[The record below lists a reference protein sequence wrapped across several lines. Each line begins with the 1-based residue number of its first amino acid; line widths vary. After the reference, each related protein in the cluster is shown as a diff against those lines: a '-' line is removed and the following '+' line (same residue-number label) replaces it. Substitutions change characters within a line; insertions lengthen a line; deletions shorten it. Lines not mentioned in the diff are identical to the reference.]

1 MAYTTLAEVRAAI
14 LIIAAL
20 LVGCGW
26 QVRAFYGDPF
36 RQASVPQWHHGEF
49 QDISESVRSEVH
61 HLLHSRAQ
69 VPFQV
74 PLEVNI
80 VLVGFNEDGG
90 YRYHLDAKKFG
101 EVLKKTFPT
110 HRPSCLETAQ
120 QLHFEHKIFYNVIP
134 VGQPELIALEKD
146 LRNAMKRAEM
156 ARKSEFGQEVPLYE
170 IEATSVEP
178 SFQKLYTFLFGFGA
192 DTNLATEMNSPV
204 PNAIFI
210 LNFDKVRMDP
220 RNSSEVDLEKM
231 ATSKIETLT
240 LGQLKQQ
247 EGDYIYRYRYNGG
260 ASSQLWLSSGR
271 YTVIDLSAGP
281 CTYGRVD
288 SDEGSVG
295 YRSIP
300 RLQDFVLRGD
310 LVIAKE
316 TENTFAGQLSALV
329 ASAIEHAISPDVRFE
344 RVDSAE
350 RLLVSIIVLSNHHY
364 YNLFQAGYNF
374 TIDMQQIE
382 SEVKKMVQ
390 PGQEVVVVGGIHNL
404 HDHEKLS
411 IAVAKAMRGKSI
423 HETQKDGRFHARTT
437 TYLDGA
443 ILREEMRHSADF
455 LASGLLEVADPALSS
470 KFFYRQDS
478 ESQREKDSPD
488 PLIKSRPAGAYYMYS
503 SQKDKRSKSRRE
515 KFSSVWKSYGT
526 RVIPVFVLSLAG
538 IEKDLLMEDENLLWF
553 SYDAII
559 VLQHASQ
566 PIPLSFVSETK
577 RLEALP
583 NSPQRH
589 IIAGLASV
597 VAGLV
602 APYERA
608 SHVHQRPLVNWL
620 WSCGHH
626 PFGHFSNTSGLSQ
639 SLLDTAL
646 RNSIYARVDQ
656 ALRTIR
662 ASTESVQSFANKYLR
677 TPLGDAMIHKNKS
690 SAELWIDKFY
700 KKTTNLPEPFPHEV
714 VEQLETYL
722 DELEKKLVD
731 LSALLYDHHLR
742 DAHFNAS
749 SILQYTRFTEAY
761 VNHVLQT
768 EKEHMRCCRVEYAA
782 PAQSSQAFM
791 YGGIL
796 VAGFLVYFLVI
807 CFPSSER

>member
-156 ARKSEFGQEVPLYE
+156 ARKQSEFGQEVPLYE

-382 SEVKKMVQ
+382 S
-390 PGQEVVVVGGIHNL
+390 
-404 HDHEKLS
+404 
-411 IAVAKAMRGKSI
+411 
-423 HETQKDGRFHARTT
+423 
-437 TYLDGA
+437 
-443 ILREEMRHSADF
+443 EEMRHSADF